1 MRLAKRLQAIQPS
14 ATLAMAAR
22 ARALKA
28 EGRPVISFTTGEP
41 DFGTPK
47 HIGDAGKRAIDEGF
61 TKYTAAGGIPELKEA
76 VRARIQRDYGLVYG
90 NREVVISNGAKQAI
104 FNALLAL
111 CDPGDEVVIF
121 APYWTSYVDMV
132 RAVGGTP
139 VIAPTDRES
148 GFVPTPDALAAV
160 LGDRTRLLILNSPNN
175 PTGAC
180 YEAGT
185 LAGIAGLLAG
195 RDVVVISDDIYDR
208 LIYGDGTFASYTA
221 ASEEARAQTVIVS
234 GVSKSYAMTG
244 WRIGYAAGPESV
256 IQAMDSLQSH
266 TTSNPNSIAQKA
278 ALAALTGPDDEV
290 DRMRAEFDRRRI
302 AAVAAIREIPD
313 LPLVEPRGAF
323 YVFPDVRAYYG
334 RRYKGTEIRGSVA
347 LAEALLDAEEVVTVP
362 GAAFGD
368 DDAIRLSYAL
378 SIEQVEEGIARI
390 RRFLTE
396 TLA

>member
-1 MRLAKRLQAIQPS
+1 MNNIQS
-14 ATLAMAAR
+14 
-22 ARALKA
+22 
-28 EGRPVISFTTGEP
+28 
-41 DFGTPK
+41 
-47 HIGDAGKRAIDEGF
+47 
-61 TKYTAAGGIPELKEA
+61 
-76 VRARIQRDYGLVYG
+76 
-90 NREVVISNGAKQAI
+90 
-104 FNALLAL
+104 
-111 CDPGDEVVIF
+111 
-121 APYWTSYVDMV
+121 
-132 RAVGGTP
+132 
-139 VIAPTDRES
+139 
-148 GFVPTPDALAAV
+148 
-160 LGDRTRLLILNSPNN
+160 
-175 PTGAC
+175 
-180 YEAGT
+180 
-185 LAGIAGLLAG
+185 
-195 RDVVVISDDIYDR
+195 
-208 LIYGDGTFASYTA
+208 
-221 ASEEARAQTVIVS
+221 
-234 GVSKSYAMTG
+234 
-244 WRIGYAAGPESV
+244 
-256 IQAMDSLQSH
+256 QS
-266 TTSNPNSIAQKA
+266 TSNPNSIAQKA